1 MTTVTNSH
9 KMKDY
14 KPDTENIAMKHA
26 VITARPRHKQQG
38 AVLITSLVFLII
50 LTMLAVTSMST
61 NTLEEKMAAN
71 AVENNL
77 VFQAAE
83 SATPLVWNSF
93 WSQGSDNFRP
103 EALKNKTFDNKI
115 TNFDGNSTDIEYNAV
130 YEQQSAAQRC
140 DGDRD
145 PAQCSE
151 AGQTSRQFYRVNTTA
166 RNSQTGVSASIRVGG
181 YKWGPAAN

>member
-1 MTTVTNSH
+1 
-9 KMKDY
+9 
-14 KPDTENIAMKHA
+14 MKHT

-83 SATPLVWNSF
+83 SAMPLVWNSF
-93 WSQGSDNFRP
+93 WLETDPDKFRP
-103 EALKNKTFDNKI
+103 EALKNKTPDTI

-140 DGDRD
+140 EGDTD
-145 PAQCSE
+145 PTQCSE

-166 RNSQTGVSASIRVGG
+166 RNSQTGVSATIHVGG